1 MSQAIGRRLC
11 LGGLVGA
18 AGLLVLGD
26 GLPRALRTWLEAP
39 LGELSPGDG
48 FHFYSVT
55 GAIPAWDRRSWRLTV
70 DGLVGRPLALGLD
83 ELAALPPAEVRAD
96 FHCVTGWSVAAVR
109 WQGVRLGEVV
119 ARARPLARARALRF
133 ESADGA
139 YVDYLDL
146 ATAAR
151 PSVLLALGMNGSPLR
166 PERGAPVRLLV
177 PFYYGYKSVKW
188 LRRISLV
195 ASPGTGYWEAR
206 GYDPDA
212 RIRG

>member
-1 MSQAIGRRLC
+1 VSRAIGRRAF
-11 LGGLVGA
+11 LGGLAGA

-55 GAIPAWDRRSWRLTV
+55 GSIPAWDRKSWRLTV
-70 DGLVGRPLALGLD
+70 DGQVQRPLRLGLD
-83 ELAALPPAEVRAD
+83 QLAALPQAEVRAD
-96 FHCVTGWSVAAVR
+96 FHCVSGWSVAAVH

-119 ARARPLARARALRF
+119 ARARPLAQARALRF

-139 YVDYLDL
+139 YVDDLDL

-212 RIRG
+212 RIRD